1 MASLPLP
8 KTVDDLATVV
18 LNTTGAYLVE
28 LLQQGLAAQG
38 LQDSRII
45 NNITYSIS
53 GRNLVSIQ
61 IPAYAE
67 FIDKGRRPFGVDAG
81 RIVNTPPPF
90 GAIFAWVKRKRIRGR
105 DRRGRFITDADLAW
119 AIRTAIA
126 KRGIKPRPFIQRAI
140 TTADEQLQTYFATS
154 YDLVV
159 DDLLGKLLR

>member
-1 MASLPLP
+1 MAQLPLP
-8 KTVDDLATVV
+8 KRADDLATLV
-18 LNTTGAYLVE
+18 LTTTGEYLVE

-38 LQDSRII
+38 LRDSRII
-45 NNITYSIS
+45 HNISYTIS

-67 FIDKGRRPFGVDAG
+67 WVDKGRRPYGVDAG

-90 GAIFAWVKRKRIRGR
+90 GAILAWVKRKRIRGR
-105 DRRGRFITDADLAW
+105 DKRGRFIRDADLAW

-126 KRGIKPRPFIQRAI
+126 RKGIKPRPFIEQAI
-140 TTADEQLQTYFATS
+140 RSADEQLQTYFATS
-154 YDLVV
+154 YDIVV